1 MGIEALETEIAFCL
15 GNKKYRCL
23 MNLVQTGKIEIA
35 TIHQIDSPGLEDQVV
50 QDLDVVNL
58 FTHNTIFPLT
68 FLLRCGLLLQR
79 LFYFEI
85 DRRLGDLDY
94 SLMLQSV
101 INGILLGSIYGL
113 IAMGL
118 AIIFGVV
125 RIINLAHGDFLM
137 VSMYIAYYLFTLF
150 HIDPYIS
157 LVVSIP
163 FLFVMGMI
171 IQKVFIG
178 PVQKKKGPPENLLL
192 ITYGVGLIIVNTAML
207 AFSPTYRSVLTAYA
221 TKTIGIAGFSASI
234 ISIFAF
240 VMTSVAV
247 ALLFLFLKRTDTGK
261 QIRATSENPEAALLL
276 GINVDRISCLV
287 FGIGAA
293 CVGLAGGLFV
303 PMFYVYPTIGMH
315 FTIKSFIV
323 VVLGGLG
330 SVIGAIL
337 GGIILGVVES
347 LGALYVSTAYKDVLG
362 FILFLLIL
370 LFRPSGLFGEKTRL

>member
-1 MGIEALETEIAFCL
+1 
-15 GNKKYRCL
+15 
-23 MNLVQTGKIEIA
+23 
-35 TIHQIDSPGLEDQVV
+35 
-50 QDLDVVNL
+50 
-58 FTHNTIFPLT
+58 
-68 FLLRCGLLLQR
+68 
-79 LFYFEI
+79 
-85 DRRLGDLDY
+85 
-94 SLMLQSV
+94 MLQSV

-137 VSMYIAYYLFTLF
+137 VSMYISYYLFTLF

-192 ITYGVGLIIVNTAML
+192 ITYGVGLIIVNAAML
-207 AFSPTYRSVLTAYA
+207 AFSPTYRSVLTTYA
-221 TKTIGIAGFSASI
+221 TKTIGIAGISSSI
-234 ISIFAF
+234 ISILAF
-240 VMTSVAV
+240 VVTSVAV

-276 GINVDRISCLV
+276 GIDVDRISCLV

-303 PMFYVYPTIGMH
+303 PMFYVHPTIGMH
-315 FTIKSFIV
+315 FTIKSFVV

-337 GGIILGVVES
+337 GGMLLGVVES

-370 LFRPSGLFGEKTRL
+370 LYRPSGLFGEKIRL